1 MKRIEYG
8 DTLTCID
15 CGVEKVITEFW
26 KKGTPRKDGSFAYR
40 AYCRECGTDKRL
52 NHYHNEGG
60 KEKQKKR
67 SFKNNLKKYGITP
80 EIYQQLF
87 KQQEGKCAIC
97 SSSEV
102 SVARRSYNL
111 FVDHD
116 HGTGK
121 VRGLLCHHCNT
132 GLGHYRDNTE
142 TLQKAI
148 EYLNAHRT

>member
-1 MKRIEYG
+1 MKRKEYG
-8 DTLTCID
+8 DTQVCTACGLDKPLTQ
-15 CGVEKVITEFW
+15 FW
-26 KKGTPRKDGSFAYR
+26 KKATPRKDGTHAYQS
-40 AYCRECGTDKRL
+40 CCKECGTAQRL
-52 NHYHNEGG
+52 DIYHNKGG
-60 KEKQKKR
+60 KEAQKKR

-80 EIYQQLF
+80 ENYQELF

-116 HGTGK
+116 HATGK
-121 VRGLLCHHCNT
+121 VRGLLCHHCNA

-142 TLQKAI
+142 TLKKAI
-148 EYLNAHRT
+148 EYLNANRT